1 MSVLLCFCACPDA
14 DTARRIATALV
25 SERLAACVNLLPG
38 MRSIY
43 RWQGRIEDAEE
54 VQLQIK
60 TTRTRLDALQRRLAA
75 LHPYAVPELIAVEAA
90 GGLPAYLDW
99 VATESRDGS

>member
-43 RWQGRIEDAEE
+43 RWEGRIEDAEE

-60 TTRTRLDALQRRLAA
+60 TTRTRLEALQRRLTA
-75 LHPYAVPELIAVEAA
+75 LHPYAVPELIAVEAV

-99 VATESRDGS
+99 VATESRHGS